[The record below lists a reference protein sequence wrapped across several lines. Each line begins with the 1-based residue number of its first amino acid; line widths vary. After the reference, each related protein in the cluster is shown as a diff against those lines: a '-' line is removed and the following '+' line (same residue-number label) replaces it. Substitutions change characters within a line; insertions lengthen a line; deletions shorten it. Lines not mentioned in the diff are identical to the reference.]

1 MMTGGDSYC
10 YVDAVFNLEMT
21 EAYFFLN
28 AKGKFPLHDIEVQM
42 VDSDLMAKLF
52 PNSKWTPLTADSESK
67 MNQVITRY
75 PTVPF
80 LASSAGRALDQI
92 SLTGLV
98 DRHLVFHFYAM
109 NGVWS
114 QKLELRLVNGKWIEA
129 LAVVREA
136 KVGKSGQLLYKY
148 IEPGFPGP

>member
-1 MMTGGDSYC
+1 MTGGDSYC
-10 YVDAVFNLEMT
+10 YVNTIFNLEMT
-21 EAYFFLN
+21 EAYFFLS

-67 MNQVITRY
+67 MNKVITRY

-92 SLTGLV
+92 SLTGRT
-98 DRHLVFHFYAM
+98 DRRLVFNFYAM

-114 QKLELRLVNGKWIEA
+114 QALELRLVNGKWMQA
-129 LAVVREA
+129 FTVARGV
-136 KVGKSGQLLYKY
+136 KVNKSGQLLYKY
-148 IEPGFPGP
+148 IEPGLPTP